1 MFESAWS
8 LVVCS
13 AVLAFPPPP
22 RSARS
27 LSAPRCLAA
36 HPAALKPV
44 CLAAV
49 PTQRSFCHSWQG
61 PCPRACPAPLR
72 ARDRMLLLSTC
83 PERVRSVFWFWQRCT
98 ISRCSA
104 LAASGAA
111 TTCLWLNVPCAG
123 TVVVVVVVTCSL
135 ACVVIAFVR
144 LSFSPCFHCF
154 LALPQVKAP
163 RRRAAAH
170 GRRRKEAV

>member
-1 MFESAWS
+1 MLADSCTPSMMALPVHEQSLKRVFLCDRGLACRTLSRGGHLFESAWS

-104 LAASGAA
+104 LAPKQPPVCG
-111 TTCLWLNVPCAG
+111 
-123 TVVVVVVVTCSL
+123 
-135 ACVVIAFVR
+135 
-144 LSFSPCFHCF
+144 
-154 LALPQVKAP
+154 
-163 RRRAAAH
+163 
-170 GRRRKEAV
+170 